1 MSKAIP
7 DLPAYDAKKGL
18 ANVIIETPKDS
29 RNKFKYDERRG
40 IFELHRTL
48 PAGMVFPFDF
58 GYIPATRAQDGDPL
72 DVLVLMDER
81 AFTGC
86 LVPSR
91 LVGVIEAE
99 QREKGANVTERN
111 DRIIA
116 TCAHSQENE
125 HAEDLRDISDSILSQ
140 IEHFFQSYNEFEGKE
155 FKPIGRK
162 GRQVAEKLVEEAI
175 RRRK

>member
-7 DLPAYDAKKGL
+7 ELPPFDAKTGL
-18 ANVIIETPKDS
+18 ANVIIETPKHS
-29 RNKFKYDERRG
+29 RNKFKYDEERG

-48 PAGMVFPFDF
+48 PAGTVFPFDF
-58 GYIPATRAQDGDPL
+58 GYLPSTVGPDGDPL
-72 DVLVLMDER
+72 DVLVLMDEP

-86 LVPSR
+86 MVPAR

-99 QREKGANVTERN
+99 QTEKGANKPERN

-116 TCAHSQENE
+116 ICAHSQENE
-125 HAEDLRDISDSILSQ
+125 RAQDLKDVSDSILSQ
-140 IEHFFQSYNEFEGKE
+140 IEHFFMSYNEFDGKK

-162 GRQVAEKLVEEAI
+162 GRETAEKIVKHSA
-175 RRRK
+175 KKK